1 MQKQNDLLMDV
12 SILYRTTQKFYDRML
27 QSHDLT
33 YAQLPILLL
42 IYENEGISMQTIA
55 IKGQYDK
62 GTITKNVQKLV
73 NLGYVQIVPSKKDKR
88 LKELYT
94 TDKTKQIV
102 SSIYRIRRDWWNHL
116 IKNIPFEKLDDFTN
130 IYQQISENASQ
141 YANVEPERIQFFKI
155 KKLSMD
161 DYPDALCTTLSTGG
175 CNFRCPGCLK
185 SDLVFLKEDVIP
197 ISNDSIKAHFEQR
210 KDVIKAVCIQGGEPL
225 MHEHLDDILMYLK
238 DNNYLIKIDTNGTFP
253 KRLKNWV
260 DRGLIDYV
268 SVNIKNTKRNYK
280 KSIGVE
286 KAELSKIQ
294 ETIDFLMSDVVE
306 YHFVLDVIAELH
318 TKDTIQ
324 TIGKWLHGAKKMIL
338 NTYKPNESAIQS
350 DLHGYSRD
358 IMEEF
363 AKCIEDD
370 FDYVIVK

>member
-1 MQKQNDLLMDV
+1 MQTQNDLLMDV

-73 NLGYVQIVPSKKDKR
+73 SLGYVQIVPSKKDKR

-102 SSIYRIRRDWWNHL
+102 SNIYRIRRDWWNHL
-116 IKNIPFEKLDDFTN
+116 IKNIPYEKLNDFTN

-141 YANVEPERIQFFKI
+141 YANVEPERIQFFKM
-155 KKLSMD
+155 KKLSMN
-161 DYPDALCTTLSTGG
+161 DYPEALCTTLSTGG

-197 ISNDSIKAHFEQR
+197 ISNDSIKEHFDQR
-210 KDVIKAVCIQGGEPL
+210 KDVIQAVCIQGGEPL

-238 DNNYLIKIDTNGTFP
+238 DRKYLIKIDTNGTFP
-253 KRLKNWV
+253 ERLKDWV
-260 DRGLIDYV
+260 HRGLIDYV
-268 SVNIKNTKRNYK
+268 SVNIKNSKRNYK
-280 KSIGVE
+280 QSIGVE

-294 ETIDFLMSDVVE
+294 ETIDFLMSDGVE
-306 YHFVLDVIAELH
+306 YQFVVDVIEELH
-318 TKDTIQ
+318 SKETIIS
-324 TIGKWLHGAKKMIL
+324 IGKWLHGAKKMIL
-338 NTYKPNESAIQS
+338 NTYRPNERAIQS
-350 DLHGYSRD
+350 GLHGYSRD
-358 IMEEF
+358 VMDAF

-370 FDYVIVK
+370 FDCVVVQ